1 MKEEELEE
9 LCGVCGEPL
18 DEKNVSCCSLCGR
31 KFHMAWSIDA
41 EVRNCGRV
49 YSDDVRCAIGFAC
62 NICLSE
68 HPELGQSSID
78 MGQGFAPW

>member
-1 MKEEELEE
+1 
-9 LCGVCGEPL
+9 
-18 DEKNVSCCSLCGR
+18 
-31 KFHMAWSIDA
+31 MAWSIDA